1 MKKLLVLGAL
11 LLGFQAAQAGIFGDS
26 PKKYENTICFSYSAG
41 DNAVFDDVELNG
53 RIISS
58 NNANCKN
65 KSIAIM
71 NKEGWRVVQVITGL
85 NRIGVLFERE
95 ID

>member
-1 MKKLLVLGAL
+1 MKKLLIVGAL

-26 PKKYENTICFSYSAG
+26 PKKYENTICFSSSAG
-41 DNAVFDDVELNG
+41 DDVVFNDVKLNG
-53 RIISS
+53 TIIFS
-58 NNANCKN
+58 NNANCKD
-65 KSIAIM
+65 KSIVMM